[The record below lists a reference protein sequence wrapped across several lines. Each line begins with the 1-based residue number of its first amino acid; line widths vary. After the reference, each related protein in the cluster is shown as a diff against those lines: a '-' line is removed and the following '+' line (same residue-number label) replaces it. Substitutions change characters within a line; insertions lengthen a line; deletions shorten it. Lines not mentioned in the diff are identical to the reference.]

1 MTEQR
6 KLLEQ
11 NPPLIERYVRL
22 RMRANGRSVARF
34 IMRRVLPFKERERER
49 AVASALAELAR
60 QTAKSRRYGFESSA
74 ILLNLGLF
82 FLIADRDMQ
91 SVKIDALTHPDPWK
105 RSLCARIILLTIHEL
120 DMDKV
125 AGAKLRTALE
135 NAGVPGEAKR
145 LATQALRTVRTAQQ
159 KAQKQFSFLRN
170 ATIAHRDPD
179 ALLQYRSI
187 RQLDERE
194 VMRIASEFYDGTHLF
209 LSVLPLLIRQ
219 VGTWPGLL
227 NQLKS
232 RPRLATENGNAKSI

>member
-1 MTEQR
+1 MTEPR

-11 NPPLIERYVRL
+11 NPRLIERYVRF
-22 RMRANGRSVARF
+22 RMRANGKSVARF
-34 IMRRVLPFKERERER
+34 IMRRVLPLKEREREK
-49 AVASALAELAR
+49 AVAGALAELAK
-60 QTAKSRRYGFESSA
+60 QAAKSRRYGFESSA
-74 ILLNLGLF
+74 VLLNLGLF

-135 NAGVPGEAKR
+135 DAGVSDEVKR

-194 VMRIASEFYDGTHLF
+194 VMRIASEFYDGTHQF
-209 LSVLPLLIRQ
+209 LTVLPLLIRQ
-219 VGTWPGLL
+219 VGALPGLL

-232 RPRLATENGNAKSI
+232 RHRAIKNGNVRSI